1 MKDSIRRLL
10 HNVNDI
16 FVAVLR
22 TVYFYFQINKSKH
35 LSFYFVCIIYKIS
48 RTTAPAPPPTKKT
61 PTYTIYKYMII
72 FFFYQ
77 NTYAEINL

>member
-1 MKDSIRRLL
+1 MKDSIRCLL

-22 TVYFYFQINKSKH
+22 TVYFFFQINKSKH

-48 RTTAPAPPPTKKT
+48 RTTAPAPPKK
-61 PTYTIYKYMII
+61 PNIYNIQVHDHI